1 MEREADPGFQM
12 SERTMNSMKTFAAL
26 GVAVFAMSACV
37 VDKTDKADT
46 TAVVTSVDT
55 AANPPRTDVV
65 PTTDTTRAPTP
76 APAPPPKVGDWEV
89 TPTGIGSIKTGM
101 SIEEAQV
108 ILHND
113 LVVPANLSE
122 CAFLKTKSGP
132 KGVLFM
138 VEQRHISRVDVTAGS
153 TATSAGARVG
163 DTEDKIK
170 SLYSGIAVTPHKY
183 TDGHYLTYSGN
194 GGKIVFETDGSKV
207 TRYRSGTTP
216 AVDYVEGCS

>member
-1 MEREADPGFQM
+1 
-12 SERTMNSMKTFAAL
+12 MNAMKTFAAL
-26 GVAVFAMSACV
+26 GIAVFTMSACV
-37 VDKTDKADT
+37 VDKTDNADT
-46 TAVVTSVDT
+46 TAVVSSVDT
-55 AANPPRTDVV
+55 AANPARTDVT
-65 PTTDTTRAPTP
+65 PPAETASAPTP
-76 APAPPPKVGDWEV
+76 APAAPPKVGEWEV
-89 TPTGIGSIKTGM
+89 TPTGIGSVKTGM
-101 SIEEAQV
+101 SVEEAQV
-108 ILHND
+108 VLHND

-138 VEQRHISRVDVTAGS
+138 VEQRHISRVDVTSGS

-163 DTEDKIK
+163 DTEGRIK

-207 TRYRSGTTP
+207 TRYRSGSSP
-216 AVDYVEGCS
+216 SVDYVEGCS

>member
-1 MEREADPGFQM
+1 
-12 SERTMNSMKTFAAL
+12 MNSMKAIAAL
-26 GVAVFAMSACV
+26 GIAVFTMSACV
-37 VDKTDKADT
+37 ADKNEKADT
-46 TAVVTSVDT
+46 SAAVSAVDT
-55 AANPPRTDVV
+55 AANPARTDVI
-65 PTTDTTRAPTP
+65 PPGETAP
-76 APAPPPKVGDWEV
+76 APAPAPAPSPKVGEWEV

-113 LVVPANLSE
+113 LIVPANLSE
-122 CAFLKTKSGP
+122 CAFVKTKNGP

-138 VEQRHISRVDVTAGS
+138 VEQRHISRVDVTAGP

-163 DTEDKIK
+163 DTEDRIK
-170 SLYSGIAVTPHKY
+170 SLYSGIVVSPHKY

-207 TRYRSGTTP
+207 TRYRSGSSP
-216 AVDYVEGCS
+216 SVDYVEGCS